1 MRRNAFDV
9 PKWHL
14 IQHRDARGLPLPAGN
29 DSPQRRLEDE
39 LFERLYAGA
48 CEPIPEADAVPV
60 LRAWSERIHASCEA
74 LPQFGRLAAECR
86 GDAAGAAAAVESLLK
101 TLGELP
107 PPEAPAPQATA
118 GSAKDPL
125 RRPLVAA
132 CAAASR
138 AVEEL
143 RDATEGL
150 SGVGLAPGSS
160 TERGSSGESRAA
172 RSLAARLRSDERLRR
187 IALLAGRMKRIAAS
201 KRRGRV
207 RHGAD
212 EVSDVIQGGELDRA
226 LPVDLARL
234 THPRRRLDFLRSLLE
249 RQVLEYQ
256 LTGKEPLGRGP
267 LVVLLDKSSS
277 MDADGGTRDIWATA
291 LALALFEQA
300 RAERRT
306 FALVA
311 YNAAPFHVEVVRPG
325 SALPEEALFT
335 RCGGGT
341 SIAAALG
348 RGLDLVGEARGELG
362 RADLVLVSDGE
373 DDPDPAPELRARAA
387 AMGASIFG
395 LAIGMPGAV
404 LSPWC
409 DEALGVADL
418 ATLEPAVASSL
429 FA

>member
-29 DSPQRRLEDE
+29 DSPRRRLEDE

-48 CEPIPEADAVPV
+48 CEPIPEADAVPA
-60 LRAWSERIHASCEA
+60 LRAWSERVHASCEA
-74 LPQFGRLAAECR
+74 LPQFSRLADECR
-86 GDAAGAAAAVESLLK
+86 GDAAAAAAAVESLLDA
-101 TLGELP
+101 LGELP
-107 PPEAPAPQATA
+107 PPEAPAPRTAA

-138 AVEEL
+138 AAEEL
-143 RDATEGL
+143 REATEGL
-150 SGVGLAPGSS
+150 AGVAPGSS
-160 TERGSSGESRAA
+160 TERGGPGDGRAA

-226 LPVDLARL
+226 LPVELARL

-277 MDADGGTRDIWATA
+277 MDSDGGARDIWATA

-306 FALVA
+306 FALIA

-325 SALPEEALFT
+325 DALPEEALFT

-341 SIAAALG
+341 SISAALT
-348 RGLDLVGEARGELG
+348 RGLDLVAEARGELR

-373 DDPDPAPELRARAA
+373 DDPGPASELRARAA

-395 LAIGMPGAV
+395 LAIGMPGAA

-409 DEALGVADL
+409 DEAHGVTDL
-418 ATLEPAVASSL
+418 ATLEPAVASAL